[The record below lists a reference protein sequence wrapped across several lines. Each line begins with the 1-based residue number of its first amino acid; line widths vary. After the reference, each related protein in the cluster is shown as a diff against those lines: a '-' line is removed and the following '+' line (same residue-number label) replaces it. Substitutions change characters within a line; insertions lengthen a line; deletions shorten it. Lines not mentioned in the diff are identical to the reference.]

1 MKAFWSG
8 GLVFKLTQSRHFGNF
23 IPQLQATSGPRIF
36 PARGPRTQGANPD
49 VLLFSRLVVSNSV
62 TSWTAVRQVSL
73 SLTISWSLLKLMSVD
88 SMLFNHLI
96 L

>member
-36 PARGPRTQGANPD
+36 PAEVPGLKELT
-49 VLLFSRLVVSNSV
+49 LKCCCSV
-62 TSWTAVRQVSL
+62 T
-73 SLTISWSLLKLMSVD
+73 
-88 SMLFNHLI
+88 
-96 L
+96 